1 MEYLAPA
8 IQLILGLGILNVW
21 LLRRTKVTPYR
32 GGGSPTLREEFRA
45 YNLPDFF
52 YYIIGALKLTAA
64 ALLLFGLYFENLVD
78 FGALLLAALMAG
90 AFAMHLK
97 IRDPLIKAVP
107 SVTLLLLCL
116 VLLLL
121 K

>member
-1 MEYLAPA
+1 MEYVAPV

-52 YYIIGALKLTAA
+52 YYIIGALKITAA
-64 ALLLFGLYFENLVD
+64 TLLLAGLYFDNLVEI
-78 FGALLLAALMAG
+78 GAILLAALMAG

-107 SVTLLLLCL
+107 SVVLLLLCL